1 MKAVVKITLACAVC
15 LAIGLSVAYYNTASL
30 GYDNANIIS
39 FESDEVKIFDYDIKY
54 EEVKETAERVKNA
67 IPDLYV
73 TI

>member
-15 LAIGLSVAYYNTASL
+15 LAIGLGVAYYNTASL

-54 EEVKETAERVKNA
+54 EEVRETAERVKNA